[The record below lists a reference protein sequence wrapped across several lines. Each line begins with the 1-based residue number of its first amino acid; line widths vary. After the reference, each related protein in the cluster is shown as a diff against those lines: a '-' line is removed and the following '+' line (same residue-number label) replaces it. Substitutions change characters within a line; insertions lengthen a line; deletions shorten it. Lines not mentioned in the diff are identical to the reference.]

1 MIRVDVKKRLGDFTL
16 DAQFEAARGVTAIFG
31 PSGSGKTSVI
41 NAIAGLMRPDSG
53 AITLDEHVLFYGA
66 QSVPVQNRRL
76 GYVFQDARLFPH
88 MTVAKNLT
96 FGGRHDH
103 DKIIDLLGLGELL
116 ARKPTGLSG
125 GEKQR
130 VALGRALMSNPDML
144 LLDEPLAALD
154 ARRKE
159 EVLPYL
165 VRLRDDLNM
174 PMIYVSHAMAEVTQL
189 ANHLVIMADGRV
201 VKHGPLGA
209 VLADHASVA
218 VLGARDAGAVIMA
231 NVLAHDTADQ
241 MTRLAFDGGKLSLS
255 GQVGRIGDT
264 IRLRIPAHDI
274 ILAGT
279 APSQIS
285 ARNVMPVTITAIDV
299 GTGGVSVS
307 LRAGKTPLL
316 ARITQASARDMN
328 LTVGANIFAIIKAT
342 AVAPTR

>member
-1 MIRVDVKKRLGDFTL
+1 MIRVDVQKRLGDFTL
-16 DAQFEAARGVTAIFG
+16 NVQFDAPRGVTAIFG

-53 AITLDEHVLFYGA
+53 SIALDDRVLFDST
-66 QSVPVQNRRL
+66 QSVPVQGRKL

-88 MTVAKNLT
+88 LSVSKNLT
-96 FGGRHDH
+96 FGGQHDH
-103 DKIIDLLGLGELL
+103 EKVIDLLGLEGLL
-116 ARKPTGLSG
+116 ARKPAGLSG

-154 ARRKE
+154 ARRKQ

-165 VRLRDDLNM
+165 IRLRDNLNM
-174 PMIYVSHAMAEVTQL
+174 PMVYVSHAMEEVTQL
-189 ANHLVIMADGRV
+189 ANHLVILADGCV

-218 VLGARDAGAVIMA
+218 MLGARDAGAVIMA
-231 NVLAHDTADQ
+231 KVVGHDMEDQ
-241 MTRLAFDGGKLSLS
+241 LTKVSFDGGRINLS
-255 GQVGRIGDT
+255 GHVGTIGDA
-264 IRLRIPAHDI
+264 IRFRIPAHDI
-274 ILAGT
+274 ILAG
-279 APSQIS
+279 AVPSQIS
-285 ARNVMPVTITAIDV
+285 ARNVLPVTVTAIDASKD
-299 GTGGVSVS
+299 GVSVS
-307 LRAGKTPLL
+307 LSAGQTPLL

-328 LTVGANIFAIIKAT
+328 LTVGAKIFAIIKAT